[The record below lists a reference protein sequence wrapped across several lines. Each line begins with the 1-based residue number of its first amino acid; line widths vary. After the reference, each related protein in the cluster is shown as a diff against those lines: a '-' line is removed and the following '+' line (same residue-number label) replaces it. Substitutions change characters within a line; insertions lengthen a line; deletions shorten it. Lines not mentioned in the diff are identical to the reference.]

1 IRVLVADDHPV
12 FREGFAALLGSIPA
26 VEVVGTASDGREAV
40 EAARDLAPDVIVMD
54 VQMPGLDGIEATR
67 AVLSERPET
76 GVVVLTMSEEDATVF
91 SAVRAGA
98 RGYLLKGAEPAEV
111 VRAITT

>member
-1 IRVLVADDHPV
+1 MSAEQPIRVLVADDHPV

-54 VQMPGLDGIEATR
+54 VQMPVSTESR
-67 AVLSERPET
+67 RP
-76 GVVVLTMSEEDATVF
+76 GQCCPSVPRPGSWC
-91 SAVRAGA
+91 
-98 RGYLLKGAEPAEV
+98 
-111 VRAITT
+111 